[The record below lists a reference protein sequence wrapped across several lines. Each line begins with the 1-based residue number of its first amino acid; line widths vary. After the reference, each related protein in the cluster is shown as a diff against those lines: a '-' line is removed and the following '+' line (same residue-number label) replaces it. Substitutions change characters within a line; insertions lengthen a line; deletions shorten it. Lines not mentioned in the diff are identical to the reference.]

1 MAGSGADRRS
11 YDTGASADAQANL
24 QSVIGRLEQV
34 IADRDRQVKAAM
46 ADFTADGVADEYHGK
61 EMRWNRASQEV
72 KNIIALVRST
82 LEENDATAQST
93 MARAKAAVDNIG

>member
-24 QSVIGRLEQV
+24 QSVIGRMEQV
-34 IADRDRQVKAAM
+34 IGDRDRQVKAAM

-72 KNIIALVRST
+72 KNVIALVRST

-93 MARAKAAVDNIG
+93 MARAKAAVDNID